1 MKTRIFEGRFNIHMD
16 KGTKMISL
24 KDTPEG
30 QYSATDAELVANKV
44 AEASKKHKVDFNRWS
59 FYIKGVNQEIPKEE
73 KRLKAAEVHKAMKA
87 GYKPVITA
95 AKWGKPR
102 LDLVNPEAPSTN
114 KQDDNIV
121 LL

>member
-1 MKTRIFEGRFNIHMD
+1 MKPRIFEGRFNIHMD

-24 KDTPEG
+24 VKAAEG
-30 QYSATDAELVANKV
+30 KYSATDAELVATTV
-44 AEASKKHKVDFNRWS
+44 AEASKKHKVDFDRWS
-59 FYIKGVNQEIPKEE
+59 FYIKGVNQEIPQEE

-102 LDLVNPEAPSTN
+102 LDLVNPEAPSTK